1 MQLEA
6 LGFDNWFHNAAKET
20 MLKEMRFAR
29 ILTVDRDS
37 YSLQGE
43 GPSAVRGELT
53 GKLLFNA
60 ESTLN
65 LPAVGDW
72 VAVQY
77 FDEETFAVIHHILPR
92 RSVLRRK
99 TPGKKVAYQL
109 IAANIDT
116 AFIVQALDGDFNP
129 RRLERYLVMI
139 HDGGIEPVLL
149 LSKSDLVESGEL
161 DQKVNKI
168 HVMIPG
174 LPVLTLSN
182 KSGAGIEDFKR
193 RLVPGKTYALMG
205 SSGVGKTT
213 LINGLMGEP
222 AFETRAVRAKDGKGR
237 HVTTRRQL
245 VLLPNGSMLIDTP
258 GMRELGNIGMEAGL
272 RSGFEDIEALA
283 AECRYRD
290 CSHVNV
296 KGCAVEA
303 AVKAGV
309 LSRDRHQS
317 YVKLA
322 RESTYNEMSYLEK
335 RNRDRAFGKMIKSV
349 MKHKKH

>member
-6 LGFDNWFHNAAKET
+6 LGFDNWFHNAAKGT

-222 AFETRAVRAKDGKGR
+222 AFETRSVRAKDSRGR